1 MQQNSKYRSKLIA
14 LALVA
19 TLAAPAAQA
28 APWWDA
34 GGWWGAVVEWF
45 AEVLSEEGVVGD
57 SWTKEGWTS
66 DPLGN
71 PAPASCQ
78 QEGCGEPGPTP

>member
-45 AEVLSEEGVVGD
+45 VEVWGGEAGD
-57 SWTKEGWTS
+57 PWIKEGPS
-66 DPLGN
+66 RDPWGN
-71 PAPASCQ
+71 PTPASCQ
-78 QEGCGEPGPTP
+78 TAECGEPGPTP